1 MINAK
6 LNIKAM
12 RKILLTTMV
21 GLLLLANRSSAQV
34 DPHFTQY
41 YAYPQW
47 LNPGFTGVIDGSF
60 RITGNYRKQWPGS
73 TSASTNQAL
82 SADMVLAKGFS
93 MGATVFSQRTG
104 DGSYQY
110 NTAYLS
116 LAYQVRLT
124 EYKILSAGFQ
134 IGVLNRRMDATKFQY
149 GSQYNP
155 MQGYD
160 PSIPSGEMFSNQSA
174 SALDGSIGL
183 LYFDGNPNKSV
194 NPFIGISLY
203 HPSEPAVQFLSN
215 GEENRVPARYSVH
228 GGLRIKMNEQFDLLP
243 NAIYTGQGGAN
254 EIAAGLSLS
263 MKIDATKDLI
273 GGIMYRMNDAIAP
286 NIGLHLNG
294 LTIGFSYD
302 VTTSQL
308 KTASSANGGYELSVS
323 FTKPRK
329 IPDTKF
335 ICPRL

>member
-1 MINAK
+1 MI
-6 LNIKAM
+6 
-12 RKILLTTMV
+12 T
-21 GLLLLANRSSAQV
+21 GLLLLSNRSSAQV

-47 LNPGFTGVIDGSF
+47 LNPGFIGVIDGSY

-73 TSASTNQAL
+73 TSATTNQAI
-82 SADMVLAKGFS
+82 SGDFVLPKGFS
-93 MGATVFSQRTG
+93 MGATIFNQKTG

-110 NTAYLS
+110 TTAYLGV
-116 LAYQVRLT
+116 AYQVHLT

-134 IGVLNRRMDATKFQY
+134 VGILNRRLDASKFQY
-149 GSQYNP
+149 GNQYNP

-160 PSIPSGEMFSNQSA
+160 PTMPSGEAFNTSSA
-174 SALDGSIGL
+174 SSLDGSIGL

-194 NPFIGISLY
+194 NPFVGISLY
-203 HPSEPAVQFLSN
+203 HPSEPTNQFLTN
-215 GEENRVPARYSVH
+215 GEDNRIPARYSVH
-228 GGLRIKMNEQFDLLP
+228 GGLRIKMNDQFDLLP
-243 NAIYTGQGGAN
+243 NAIYTGQGNAN
-254 EIAAGLSLS
+254 EVAAGLSLS
-263 MKIDATKDLI
+263 MRIDATKDLI

-308 KTASSANGGYELSVS
+308 KTTSSANGGYELSIS